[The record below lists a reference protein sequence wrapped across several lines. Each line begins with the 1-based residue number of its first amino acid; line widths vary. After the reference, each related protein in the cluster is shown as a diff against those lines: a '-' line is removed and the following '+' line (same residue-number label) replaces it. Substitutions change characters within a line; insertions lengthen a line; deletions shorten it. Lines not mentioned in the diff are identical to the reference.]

1 MIKLS
6 IDRTQLSSLV
16 FVVAVAIA
24 FVFRITTFLAF
35 VTVGDRL
42 ILRVQAFALFAAT
55 CQVVSRGQYA
65 YTTTVSRASHT
76 ILSFRHQ

>member
-24 FVFRITTFLAF
+24 FVVRRTTFICAF
-35 VTVGDRL
+35 VTFGARL
-42 ILRVQAFALFAAT
+42 ILRVQAFAFFAVT
-55 CQVVSRGQYA
+55 
-65 YTTTVSRASHT
+65 
-76 ILSFRHQ
+76 

>member
-1 MIKLS
+1 MIKLL

-24 FVFRITTFLAF
+24 FVFHRTTFIFAF
-35 VTVGDRL
+35 VTFVVVGFARL

-55 CQVVSRGQYA
+55 
-65 YTTTVSRASHT
+65 
-76 ILSFRHQ
+76 